1 MKLILIFFSLWSF
14 GALAMK
20 CDCEV
25 RVYSPMTGSY
35 QMDSTPLKT
44 FTLETY
50 DTYRVKN
57 QMRCRDMCLK
67 TFEENLPVER
77 MTALLIIH
85 SSRLIREGLLG
96 YNCTGQT
103 TVKYPVRVKASLGK
117 LNLGN
122 VADQVY
128 VVNHEEQ
135 CFKDFNL

>member
-1 MKLILIFFSLWSF
+1 MRYLLALFFFVSVNAF
-14 GALAMK
+14 AMK

-44 FTLETY
+44 YTLETY
-50 DTYRVKN
+50 DSYRVKN
-57 QMRCRDMCLK
+57 QLRCRDLCLK
-67 TFEENLPVER
+67 TFEEDLPTER
-77 MTALLIIH
+77 ITALLLLH
-85 SSRLIREGLLG
+85 SARLIREGLLG
-96 YNCTGQT
+96 YNCTGLST
-103 TVKYPVRVKASLGK
+103 LKYPVRVKASLGR

-135 CFKDFNL
+135 CF

>member
-1 MKLILIFFSLWSF
+1 MKAFLVLILFWSAS
-14 GALAMK
+14 ALAMK

-25 RVYSPMTGSY
+25 RVYSPLTGSH

-44 FTLETY
+44 YTLETY

-57 QMRCRDMCLK
+57 QYRCRELCQS
-67 TFEENLPVER
+67 TFEEDLPTER
-77 MTALLIIH
+77 MRALLLIH
-85 SSRLIREGLLG
+85 SARLIREGLLG
-96 YNCTGQT
+96 FNCTGLT

-128 VVNHEEQ
+128 VVNHEEE
-135 CFKDFNL
+135 CF